1 MLFLKKSVRTEP
13 VQRTEIP
20 LIKPD
25 QLAQVAGGGFIL
37 AESVKPNGFI
47 LAESVRPSGFILA
60 ESVRPNGFILSE

>member
-13 VQRTEIP
+13 AQRTEIP

-37 AESVKPNGFI
+37 SESVQPNGFILSESVKPNGFI
-47 LAESVRPSGFILA
+47 L
-60 ESVRPNGFILSE
+60 SE